1 MTVVAAARC
10 ALMHGTVS
18 RVVGRYEKF
27 ILDADWNLSAGAT
40 ISEHSLH
47 DPWEGGASLHFA
59 DRRLSGPAHLPSK
72 PDRP

>member
-1 MTVVAAARC
+1 
-10 ALMHGTVS
+10 
-18 RVVGRYEKF
+18 VGRYEKF